1 MLFCTSRSEQTI
13 ARLKALCKTNDG
25 FAIAEEDLALRGP
38 GDFLGQRQH
47 GLPAFKVANLSA
59 DLQTLTLAQQA
70 CAQYLDTAALT
81 GDEPLFARLRA
92 LFESQDIVFN

>member
-38 GDFLGQRQH
+38 RR
-47 GLPAFKVANLSA
+47 LPRPAAAWLAAFKVANLSA